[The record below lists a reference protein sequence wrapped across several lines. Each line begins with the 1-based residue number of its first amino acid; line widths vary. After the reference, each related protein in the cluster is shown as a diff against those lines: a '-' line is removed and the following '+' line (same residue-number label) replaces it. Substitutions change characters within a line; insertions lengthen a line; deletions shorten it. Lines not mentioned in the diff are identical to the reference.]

1 MSWAQWQKEKSYR
14 RRRRRM
20 GASSHQF
27 VLSRSYPRN
36 LVPGGPSWR
45 MRLTKLSPSL
55 SGGGAVGR
63 WSLLSTS
70 KAAVKERTE
79 VSFRYRVH
87 RTPASQG
94 EVWFHTV
101 FGSAPSIGHKEQGSR
116 NWDPACTMEVLLC
129 QGSTW
134 LSSLFPLRFTA
145 RALAKRK
152 KWRGKISL
160 LEGQNCWE
168 YNKNSVQQPAVFKDI
183 PQQPWGL
190 SKSLQLPEQGAARL

>member
-1 MSWAQWQKEKSYR
+1 MSWAQWRKEKSYR

-79 VSFRYRVH
+79 VSFRYHVH

-101 FGSAPSIGHKEQGSR
+101 SGSAPSIGHKEQGTRS
-116 NWDPACTMEVLLC
+116 WDPECTMEVLVC
-129 QGSTW
+129 QGAHGWQVCSC
-134 LSSLFPLRFTA
+134 FRFTA
-145 RALAKRK
+145 RALAKK
-152 KWRGKISL
+152 MEGKNCSPGKTKL
-160 LEGQNCWE
+160 LG
-168 YNKNSVQQPAVFKDI
+168 I
-183 PQQPWGL
+183 
-190 SKSLQLPEQGAARL
+190 

>member
-1 MSWAQWQKEKSYR
+1 MSWAQWQKEKSYC

-27 VLSRSYPRN
+27 VLSHSYPRN

-79 VSFRYRVH
+79 VSFRYCFPQNPSVTGWSTGWSLVSH
-87 RTPASQG
+87 C
-94 EVWFHTV
+94 VWFCPLHW
-101 FGSAPSIGHKEQGSR
+101 SQRAR
-116 NWDPACTMEVLLC
+116 NWDPECTMEARGRRHLDVGSVPSYVHC
-129 QGSTW
+129 QGTSQ
-134 LSSLFPLRFTA
+134 
-145 RALAKRK
+145 K
-152 KWRGKISL
+152 
-160 LEGQNCWE
+160 
-168 YNKNSVQQPAVFKDI
+168 
-183 PQQPWGL
+183 
-190 SKSLQLPEQGAARL
+190 